1 MRDWTGWV
9 LAGACLCALA
19 VSSPAEEPAAGAPVP
34 AVPRVTAERDV
45 PPVIFVESP
54 EDNIIK
60 DHSEREALRKSGQLL
75 VSFAVYENGAWRP
88 GSNSGNRDILPVGT
102 PLFSA
107 SDPVEVVTYGGL
119 RRFLGYDDVEL
130 VAPFAHPKTKEEV
143 LVSRVFWHSKPRPA
157 ADPPSVEEM
166 KRHVLSA
173 LEPLNEEW
181 KELRTYDCGRPYD
194 PAKLQPVRLDEALEF
209 ELAPGEGAFFL
220 TYQQPYSDVHP
231 LGHKVDTPGYWR
243 AIVRKEGLEVLCS
256 GSWIKV
262 LDYSWDHGHRL
273 VSVADVN
280 GDGVSEIITFVSGN
294 EEWHYSFYQYTDHR
308 LKWLFLLGLG
318 PEGSFVNFG
327 PDDIKG
333 FRSLW

>member
-19 VSSPAEEPAAGAPVP
+19 VFSPAEEPAAGAPVP
-34 AVPRVTAERDV
+34 AAPRVTAEREV
-45 PPVIFVESP
+45 PPIIFVESP
-54 EDNIIK
+54 EDTIIK
-60 DHSEREALRKSGQLL
+60 DRAEHDAVRKSGQSL
-75 VSFAVYENGAWRP
+75 VSFAVYEKGAWRP
-88 GSNSGNRDILPVGT
+88 GSTSGNRDILPVGT

-107 SDPVEVVTYGGL
+107 SDPVAAVTYGGL
-119 RRFLGYDDVEL
+119 RRFQGIDGEMV
-130 VAPFAHPKTKEEV
+130 VPFAHPRIKESV
-143 LVSRVFWHSKPRPA
+143 LVSKVCWHSKPRPA

-194 PAKLQPVRLDEALEF
+194 PARLQPVRLDEALEF

-256 GSWIKV
+256 GAWIKV
-262 LDYSWDHGHRL
+262 VDYSRDKNHDL
-273 VSVADVN
+273 ISVADFD
-280 GDGVSEIITFVSGN
+280 GDGVSEVITYTLGYES
-294 EEWHYSFYQYTDHR
+294 WHYSFYQYTDHR
-308 LKWLFLLGLG
+308 LKWLFMLGLDPYG
-318 PEGSFVNFG
+318 GIVPRG

>member
-34 AVPRVTAERDV
+34 AAPRVTAEREV
-45 PPVIFVESP
+45 PPIIFVESP
-54 EDNIIK
+54 EDTIIK
-60 DHSEREALRKSGQLL
+60 DRAEHDAVRKSGQSL
-75 VSFAVYENGAWRP
+75 VSFAVYEKGTWRP
-88 GSNSGNRDILPVGT
+88 GSNSGNRDLLPVGT

-107 SDPVEVVTYGGL
+107 SNPTEVVKYGGL
-119 RRFLGYDDVEL
+119 RRFQGIDGEMV
-130 VAPFAHPKTKEEV
+130 VPFAHPRIKESV
-143 LVSRVFWHSKPRPA
+143 LVSKVCWHSKPRPA
-157 ADPPSVEEM
+157 ANPPSVEEM
-166 KRHVLSA
+166 KRHVLTA

-194 PAKLQPVRLDEALEF
+194 RAKLQPVRLDEALEV

-220 TYQQPYSDVHP
+220 TFQQPYSDTHP

-256 GSWIKV
+256 GAWIEV
-262 LDYSWDHGHRL
+262 LDYSQHKNHGL
-273 VSVADVN
+273 ISVADFD
-280 GDGVSEIITFVSGN
+280 GDGVSEVITYTSGY
-294 EEWHYSFYQYTDHR
+294 ESWHYSFYQYTDHR
-308 LKWLFLLGLG
+308 LKWLFMLALDPYGAIVPL
-318 PEGSFVNFG
+318 G

-333 FRSLW
+333 FRSFW